1 MALKHWEE
9 WRLENYRQMQKD
21 GTLNKVAQK
30 ASKEAARQIAE
41 LMEAGFPL
49 QSAEEIVLPETILLP
64 PER

>member
-1 MALKHWEE
+1 
-9 WRLENYRQMQKD
+9 MQKD